1 MMMSF
6 FDVFFGEAKPEGKL
20 QFILPS
26 SMIAVKHQKED
37 LPYDSKYPLFLF
49 IWTLLSI
56 GRYILIR

>member
-1 MMMSF
+1 MTIST
-6 FDVFFGEAKPEGKL
+6 EAERKIL
-20 QFILPS
+20 DAQFKLPS